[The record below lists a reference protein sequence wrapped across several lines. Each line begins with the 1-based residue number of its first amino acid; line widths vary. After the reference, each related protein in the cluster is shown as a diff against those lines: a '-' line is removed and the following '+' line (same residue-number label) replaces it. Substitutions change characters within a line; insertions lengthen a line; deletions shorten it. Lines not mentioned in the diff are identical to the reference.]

1 MDIAAT
7 VHSLVNVV
15 GVGLVLGAGLPALF
29 ALGLR
34 LAATPEAVD
43 GGPPRASRGGRTLG
57 ALCFA
62 VVALAVVVGVVWI
75 IVGDGH

>member
-15 GVGLVLGAGLPALF
+15 GVGLLLGAGLPALF

-34 LAATPEAVD
+34 LVAAPRTAD
-43 GGPPRASRGGRTLG
+43 GETARASRAGRALG
-57 ALCFA
+57 AACFA
-62 VVALAVVVGVVWI
+62 VVALAVVVGVAWI
-75 IVGDGH
+75 IVGEGH